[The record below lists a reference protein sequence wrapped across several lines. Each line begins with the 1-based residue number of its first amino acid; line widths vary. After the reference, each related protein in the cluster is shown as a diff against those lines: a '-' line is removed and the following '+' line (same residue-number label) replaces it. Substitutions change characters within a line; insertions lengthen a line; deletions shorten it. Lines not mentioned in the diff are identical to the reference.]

1 MQPLWNDHLTQ
12 KLKIT
17 DRRVRNVSPNAQ
29 IIGLYK
35 GNYKCLG
42 ILLLE
47 NKQAPKQL
55 EFLKYHYKSTSSP
68 SPRGITS
75 SYETCR
81 EIKWH

>member
-1 MQPLWNDHLTQ
+1 MTIWPTTWKSL
-12 KLKIT
+12 IC
-17 DRRVRNVSPNAQ
+17 RVRNVSPNAQ

-55 EFLKYHYKSTSSP
+55 EFQKNHYKSTSLP
-68 SPRGITS
+68 FTS
-75 SYETCR
+75 SYKTCR